1 MGHREIYLV
10 LIRLRHHIGWDAAV
24 NSRRKLP
31 MRRHT
36 DAVLAA
42 FTGFALT
49 GLVMLPSVLLAHAEK
64 AARIAAY
71 EQALKPNITSI

>member
-1 MGHREIYLV
+1 
-10 LIRLRHHIGWDAAV
+10 
-24 NSRRKLP
+24 

-36 DAVLAA
+36 DAILAA

-64 AARIAAY
+64 AARMAAY
-71 EQALKPNITSI
+71 EQALKPDTTSI